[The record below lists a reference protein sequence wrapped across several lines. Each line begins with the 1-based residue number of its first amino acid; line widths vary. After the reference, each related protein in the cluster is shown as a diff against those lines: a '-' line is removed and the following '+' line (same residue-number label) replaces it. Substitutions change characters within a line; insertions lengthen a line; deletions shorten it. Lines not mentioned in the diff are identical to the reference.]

1 MRWKP
6 EHGDAGVAVG
16 DCRGS
21 STSSRVPCSTRC
33 FCCVVMFLLLLL
45 RPLNVPL
52 DAGWWTGAGKEGT
65 ASCAEAMKSTR

>member
-1 MRWKP
+1 
-6 EHGDAGVAVG
+6 
-16 DCRGS
+16 
-21 STSSRVPCSTRC
+21 
-33 FCCVVMFLLLLL
+33 LLL